1 MEKTTFLTGEMVL
14 LFVVR
19 FVACSLCEVAHDA
32 CSRITESSVM
42 NKDTCDNVSKFLMFG
57 SLTSGFLYTIACL
70 VPTDAHTDRQTATHT
85 ALVYHGCVV
94 SCAMNPFLHLYGVR
108 VERAKR
114 IKEERL
120 MRIVN
125 RARV

>member
-1 MEKTTFLTGEMVL
+1 MVM
-14 LFVVR
+14 FVVSS
-19 FVACSLCEVAHDA
+19 VCEVLRGA
-32 CSRITESSVM
+32 CRTVRKPKVE
-42 NKDTCDNVSKFLMFG
+42 NTCDNVSQFLTFG

-70 VPTDAHTDRQTATHT
+70 VPTDAHTDRQMATHT
-85 ALVYHGCVV
+85 ALVYFGCVV

-108 VERAKR
+108 VERDKR